1 VSPNDFL
8 QVYPD
13 KNVPKPNQSSPRSIL
28 KNKHFSFTTIGKEKG
43 FFGSEKLISM
53 KKAKSRGGSDRRAPN
68 PRPDAPKKSKVGPAG
83 PIKKYL
89 KANNKLAASDFVRQ
103 ISDESPLRLRANAK
117 TQSPKPARRT
127 SDHSPRTTARQLD

>member
-1 VSPNDFL
+1 MSPNDFL